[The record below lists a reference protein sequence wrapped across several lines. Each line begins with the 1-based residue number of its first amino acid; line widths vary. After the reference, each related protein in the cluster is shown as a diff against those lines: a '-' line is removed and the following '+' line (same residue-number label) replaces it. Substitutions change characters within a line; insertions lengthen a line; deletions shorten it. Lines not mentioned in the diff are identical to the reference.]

1 MQKRKLEK
9 CFLIGKIISEIDFK
23 FIVNNKEIHAIA
35 MFEIELMNA
44 TKLKVKAYN
53 EIADYCYKNYY
64 KNKYVCISRRINSEI
79 EVTMMETMGPEG

>member
-1 MQKRKLEK
+1 MNI
-9 CFLIGKIISEIDFK
+9 CFFIGEIISELEFK
-23 FIVNNKEIHAIA
+23 FVINTKEIYAIL
-35 MFEIELMNA
+35 MFDLELIDG